1 MQKTKCLLCNE
12 EHQIFWEKHGFSWRK
27 CFKNNFIY
35 LSPQPDKEKKE
46 ELAETNVRK
55 ITIQDYLKLNFGKVL
70 IAQHTLFLIKQL
82 KKDGC
87 LLEIGPGGGEFL
99 RCARKDGF
107 KTFAVEINKTLADYL
122 TQNLNIT
129 VENCSASSADYFKSQ
144 SFDIIY
150 HKDVLS
156 HLQNPINSFKTFY
169 NRLKNDGILVFET
182 GNVGEIG
189 KSWTFFIKTVWIPEH
204 LFLFSTKSVQKILY
218 LSGFELVRY
227 RYYSIVPY
235 QLVSKIFKRKKETT
249 SGFDGSVAGDM
260 HVSIAQKIK
269 GYVAYFLVYYLG
281 RFLPKNWPATVI
293 YVARKKR

>member
-35 LSPQPDKEKKE
+35 LSPQPDKEKTE
-46 ELAETNVRK
+46 ELTETNVRK
-55 ITIQDYLKLNFGKVL
+55 ITIQSYLKPNFGKVL
-70 IAQHTLFLIKQL
+70 MAQHTLFLIKQL

-99 RCARKDGF
+99 RCARKEGF
-107 KTFAVEINKTLADYL
+107 KTFAVEINETLADYL
-122 TQNLNIT
+122 TRTLNIK
-129 VENCSASSADYFKSQ
+129 VENCSASSADYFESQ

-169 NRLKNDGILVFET
+169 DRLDDDGILVFET
-182 GNVGEIG
+182 GNAGEID
-189 KSWTFFIKTVWIPEH
+189 KFWASFIESVWVSDH
-204 LFLFSTKSVQKILY
+204 LFLFSIKSVKKFLD
-218 LSGFELVRY
+218 LSGFELIRY

-235 QLVSKIFKRKKETT
+235 QFVSKVFKRKKEIIND
-249 SGFDGSVAGDM
+249 FDSSIDGNT

-269 GYVAYFLVYYLG
+269 WYVAYFLVYRLG
-281 RFLPKNWPATVI
+281 SFLPKNWPATVI